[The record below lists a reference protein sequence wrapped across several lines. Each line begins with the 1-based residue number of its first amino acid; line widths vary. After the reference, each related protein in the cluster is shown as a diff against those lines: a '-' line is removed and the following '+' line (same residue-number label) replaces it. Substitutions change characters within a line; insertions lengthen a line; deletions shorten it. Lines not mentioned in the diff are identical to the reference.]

1 MSSHP
6 VVVEIEPP
14 GGGAVAV
21 EVAVVGELTTGA
33 GAVEVA
39 VAGELTTGSGTGQ
52 VAVAGELTPGSGT
65 SEAELSSS
73 SPSPPLHLRFRFPS
87 LEAVPRKPGAIG
99 STTC

>member
-21 EVAVVGELTTGA
+21 EVAVVGELTPGA

-39 VAGELTTGSGTGQ
+39 VAGELTT
-52 VAVAGELTPGSGT
+52 GSGT

-87 LEAVPRKPGAIG
+87 VEAVPRKPGTIG